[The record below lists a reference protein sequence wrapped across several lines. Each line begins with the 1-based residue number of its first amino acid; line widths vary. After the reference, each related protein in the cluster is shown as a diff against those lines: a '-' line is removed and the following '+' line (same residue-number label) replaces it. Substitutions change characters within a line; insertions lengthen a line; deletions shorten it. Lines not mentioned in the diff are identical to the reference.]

1 MYKIEKISI
10 ARIEEYF
17 DILFEMAWGGELMK
31 TTGRRA
37 QSR

>member
-1 MYKIEKISI
+1 MYKIEEISI
-10 ARIEEYF
+10 ARIEEYY

-31 TTGRRA
+31 ATRRT